1 MPPLDHHEPQPK
13 PVPKAPIDP
22 KTGMPAASAGT
33 NGSFTPPSPAERKR
47 VYTATHPVG
56 GNDSALLLNRT
67 ALAPPSAPDPI
78 RAMISAAN
86 LIVGQPYRWGG
97 GHGSFQSK
105 GYDCSGAVSYA
116 LAGAG
121 LLQTPLT
128 SGQFMGY
135 GDARPRAV
143 ADDLREPQPR
153 LRGDRRSALGHRGGR
168 ARLGPPLASLRR
180 ISERLR
186 RPARPGPLT
195 RAFGRDL
202 DFDGRTLGFRD
213 AFGSAGGRADRRRLA
228 AARLGD
234 HGDRRPAAAFRR
246 SAPAAGLSA
255 LLVDLRNRDQAA
267 RARGDGRRG
276 RSAWR
281 WSAASSSSAARGR
294 RPGRSGSARSSP

>member
-1 MPPLDHHEPQPK
+1 MLWRIHRHIRAVVVIAAIAVLAAAAAAFAVPKITGGSQSSSDKFADTKLAPK
-13 PVPKAPIDP
+13 PWAADPQYRPGAAQPATTTTTETKPAPKAPVDP
-22 KTGMPAASAGT
+22 KTGMPAASAGS

-135 GDARPRAV
+135 GAAGPGQWLTIYASPTHVYAVIAGLRWDTVGDARGSGPRWHPYDAYPSGFV
-143 ADDLREPQPR
+143 AR
-153 LRGDRRSALGHRGGR
+153 HV
-168 ARLGPPLASLRR
+168 
-180 ISERLR
+180 
-186 RPARPGPLT
+186 PGL
-195 RAFGRDL
+195 
-202 DFDGRTLGFRD
+202 
-213 AFGSAGGRADRRRLA
+213 
-228 AARLGD
+228 
-234 HGDRRPAAAFRR
+234 
-246 SAPAAGLSA
+246 
-255 LLVDLRNRDQAA
+255 
-267 RARGDGRRG
+267 
-276 RSAWR
+276 
-281 WSAASSSSAARGR
+281 
-294 RPGRSGSARSSP
+294 

>member
-1 MPPLDHHEPQPK
+1 VLQGFRRHIRAVVAIAAVAVIAVAAVAFAVPRLGDVSTSTASPDRYADTKLAPEPWAADPQYRPGAPAPTTTTEAK

-33 NGSFTPPSPAERKR
+33 NGSFTPPTPAERKR

-56 GNDSALLLNRT
+56 GKDSALLLNRT

-121 LLQTPLT
+121 LLQTPLS

-135 GDARPRAV
+135 GEPGPGQWLTIYANPTHVYAVIAGLRWDTVGDARGSGPRWHPYDAYPRGFV
-143 ADDLREPQPR
+143 AR
-153 LRGDRRSALGHRGGR
+153 HV
-168 ARLGPPLASLRR
+168 
-180 ISERLR
+180 
-186 RPARPGPLT
+186 PGL
-195 RAFGRDL
+195 
-202 DFDGRTLGFRD
+202 
-213 AFGSAGGRADRRRLA
+213 
-228 AARLGD
+228 
-234 HGDRRPAAAFRR
+234 
-246 SAPAAGLSA
+246 
-255 LLVDLRNRDQAA
+255 
-267 RARGDGRRG
+267 
-276 RSAWR
+276 
-281 WSAASSSSAARGR
+281 
-294 RPGRSGSARSSP
+294 

>member
-1 MPPLDHHEPQPK
+1 VAAVAVVAVAAALIAGPKLSVGGSDAAPSKLTDTKLAPK
-13 PVPKAPIDP
+13 PWAADPQYAPGSSSAAARTPKQPAPEPAPIDP

-78 RAMISAAN
+78 RAMVSAAN

-128 SGQFMGY
+128 SGAFMGY
-135 GDARPRAV
+135 GAAGPGQWLTIYASPTHVYAVIAGLRWDTVGDARGSGPRWHPYDAYPQGFV
-143 ADDLREPQPR
+143 AR
-153 LRGDRRSALGHRGGR
+153 HV
-168 ARLGPPLASLRR
+168 
-180 ISERLR
+180 
-186 RPARPGPLT
+186 PGL
-195 RAFGRDL
+195 
-202 DFDGRTLGFRD
+202 
-213 AFGSAGGRADRRRLA
+213 
-228 AARLGD
+228 
-234 HGDRRPAAAFRR
+234 
-246 SAPAAGLSA
+246 
-255 LLVDLRNRDQAA
+255 
-267 RARGDGRRG
+267 
-276 RSAWR
+276 
-281 WSAASSSSAARGR
+281 
-294 RPGRSGSARSSP
+294 